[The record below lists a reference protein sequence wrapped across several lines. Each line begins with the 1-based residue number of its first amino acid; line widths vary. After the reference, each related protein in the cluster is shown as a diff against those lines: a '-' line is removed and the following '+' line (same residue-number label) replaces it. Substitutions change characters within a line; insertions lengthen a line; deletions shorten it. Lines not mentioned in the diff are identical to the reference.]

1 MQAES
6 VRRMHDASLHSR
18 LIRGRH
24 LPWGPPLADAGLAWG
39 PKCTQSWSSGLLEG
53 WEPSGSQRKVLEL
66 EEKAEDRNG
75 VRHPQPQTPPPHWPS
90 SWSLPLASPTLANL
104 VKCSSEAAG

>member
-6 VRRMHDASLHSR
+6 VRRIHDASLHSR

-24 LPWGPPLADAGLAWG
+24 LPWGLPLADAGLAWG
-39 PKCTQSWSSGLLEG
+39 PKSTQSWSSGLLEG
-53 WEPSGSQRKVLEL
+53 REPSGSQRKVLEL

-75 VRHPQPQTPPPHWPS
+75 VRHPQLQPPTTPPPLSHPGK
-90 SWSLPLASPTLANL
+90 P
-104 VKCSSEAAG
+104 G